1 MNFNASDARQPPRKM
16 KHGPQHQPTPPP
28 QQMPQPYYGAGYG
41 NPNASFNPNNYMGM
55 GYPQGPQDGGVYGAQ
70 QNLPY
75 QPMPQPQGFPSM
87 PGIPDQVTAAAFQ
100 YGFNALGQSSQ
111 AVGREFEKYVPVS
124 RLKYYFA
131 VDTGYVVKKL
141 RLLTFPFWHSDW
153 SIKYESESQP
163 VQPRYEINAPDL
175 YIPLMA
181 YVTYVV
187 AAGLVLGT
195 QDRFTPEMLGI
206 QASSSLAFILFE
218 LAVIFVTMYITSIKS
233 NLKLLDMLAYCGY
246 QFIGAI
252 SALMAGLLFKS
263 IGYYVVLTYFS
274 FALGFFMMRSLKWQ
288 LQSDSA
294 ANQQDPYAAS
304 TSGTKRRFNLL
315 ILMMALQTF
324 TMWRL
329 SAHLIAP

>member
-1 MNFNASDARQPPRKM
+1 MNFNASDARQRKPNLPFQNLDTDDDDRKTPRKM
-16 KHGPQHQPTPPP
+16 KHGPQHQPTPLP

-41 NPNASFNPNNYMGM
+41 NPNASFNPNNYMG
-55 GYPQGPQDGGVYGAQ
+55 YPQVPQDGGVYGAQ
-70 QNLPY
+70 PNLPY

-195 QDRFTPEMLGI
+195 QDR
-206 QASSSLAFILFE
+206 
-218 LAVIFVTMYITSIKS
+218 
-233 NLKLLDMLAYCGY
+233 
-246 QFIGAI
+246 
-252 SALMAGLLFKS
+252 
-263 IGYYVVLTYFS
+263 
-274 FALGFFMMRSLKWQ
+274 
-288 LQSDSA
+288 
-294 ANQQDPYAAS
+294 
-304 TSGTKRRFNLL
+304 
-315 ILMMALQTF
+315 
-324 TMWRL
+324 
-329 SAHLIAP
+329 